1 MVFRTGRL
9 IFRMFVKRRF
19 TTHYR
24 IFFWGGSFRVPAF
37 FIAVA
42 SRAEAVPGLPLVVFT
57 NFEGESSLRYQL
69 PYLQRLAKQHLVG
82 VIFFRNTE
90 LEALAARRAES
101 SSEIFISTVSAQLLL
116 EKRQMVRELQING
129 IQGVLT
135 EPENATLNTLNQYLE
150 LKLRGLI

>member
-1 MVFRTGRL
+1 
-9 IFRMFVKRRF
+9 
-19 TTHYR
+19 
-24 IFFWGGSFRVPAF
+24 
-37 FIAVA
+37 
-42 SRAEAVPGLPLVVFT
+42 
-57 NFEGESSLRYQL
+57 
-69 PYLQRLAKQHLVG
+69 G